1 MNNYPRRG
9 GLSNHPGCW
18 PINGVAVIRS
28 ESRGLEPHSSGADY
42 QCLRSKMM
50 RNRKETCWL
59 LRDHHCCENAL
70 LSKISFDDDDGD
82 AEPFW
87 DVTAAEA
94 IPFAAT

>member
-1 MNNYPRRG
+1 
-9 GLSNHPGCW
+9 
-18 PINGVAVIRS
+18 
-28 ESRGLEPHSSGADY
+28 
-42 QCLRSKMM
+42 MM

-70 LSKISFDDDDGD
+70 LSKISFDDDDDDGD